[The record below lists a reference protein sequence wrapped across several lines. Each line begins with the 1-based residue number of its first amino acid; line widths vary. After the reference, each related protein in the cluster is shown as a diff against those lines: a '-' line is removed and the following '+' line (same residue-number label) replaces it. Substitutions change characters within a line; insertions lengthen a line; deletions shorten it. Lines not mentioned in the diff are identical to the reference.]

1 MISGTTT
8 VDAAGVLAKVR
19 SARAAENAAA
29 AEVLATVVEWAHLH
43 VVDDL
48 DDAATLWVGS
58 KLMGQDT
65 GIPIAGDGCPL
76 VSEFAVLELAAALG
90 LSAES
95 GRHLVAQALEL
106 AHRLPK
112 TWARVQAGSLAPWRA
127 KRIADA
133 TLHLSPE
140 AAAFV
145 DVQVAPFAHK
155 TGVAQTQRLVD
166 EAIARYMPETAAEQ
180 RDRALE
186 QRYFTIDHDQVSF
199 AGTSRVHGELDLA
212 DALDLDDAVRR
223 GAEQLKTLGNDESL
237 DVRRSLA
244 VGMLARGQG
253 ALEFEVSTGSTT
265 GQGVVSTGSTTSSGS
280 TTGTRREV
288 VLYVHLS
295 ADALRSG
302 DRDAAAWVE
311 NAGGHLVTAGQV
323 AQWFGVSTGSTT
335 GDGSTTEDGST
346 TGDGSTNGPGSTP
359 RITVRPVIDLAETR
373 HSAGY
378 QPSPTLVEAVE
389 LRDRTCVFPWCHRP
403 ARSCDKDHIIPWD
416 EGGATSSDNLAA
428 LCRRHHR
435 LKTHGGW
442 TYTMLTPGSYLWRSP
457 HGHTWLR
464 DTTGTTDL
472 TPETV
477 PSPGHR
483 PDR

>member
-1 MISGTTT
+1 MISGTTTT

-65 GIPIAGDGCPL
+65 GIPIAGEGCPL
-76 VSEFAVLELAAALG
+76 VAEFAVLELAAALG

-112 TWARVQAGSLAPWRA
+112 TWARVQSGSLAPWRA

-140 AAAFV
+140 AAGFV
-145 DVQVAPFAHK
+145 DAQVAPFAHK

-166 EAIARYMPETAAEQ
+166 EAIARYMPQTAAEQ
-180 RDRALE
+180 RERAAE

-223 GAEQLKTLGNDESL
+223 GAEQLKALGNNESL

-244 VGMLARGQG
+244 VGMLARGQQE
-253 ALEFEVSTGSTT
+253 LEFEVSTGSTT
-265 GQGVVSTGSTTSSGS
+265 GQGGVSTGSTTG
-280 TTGTRREV
+280 GRRDV
-288 VLYVHLS
+288 MLYVHLS

-302 DRDAAAWVE
+302 DRDASAWVE
-311 NAGGHLVTAGQV
+311 NARGHLVTAGQV
-323 AQWFGVSTGSTT
+323 AEWCAGNVTT
-335 GDGSTTEDGST
+335 K
-346 TGDGSTNGPGSTP
+346 
-359 RITVRPVIDLAETR
+359 ITVRPVIDLAETL

-389 LRDRTCVFPWCHRP
+389 LRDRTCVFPWCNRP

-416 EGGATSSDNLAA
+416 QGGATSSDNLAS

-435 LKTHGGW
+435 LKTHGSW
-442 TYTMLTPGSYLWRSP
+442 TYTMLEPGSYLWRSP

-464 DTTGTTDL
+464 DRTGTTDL

-477 PSPGHR
+477 PSPGDP
-483 PDR
+483 PDQ

>member
-1 MISGTTT
+1 MISGTTTT

-43 VVDDL
+43 VVEDL

-65 GIPIAGDGCPL
+65 GIPIAGEGCPL

-112 TWARVQAGSLAPWRA
+112 TWARVQEGSLAPWRA

-133 TLHLSPE
+133 TLHLSLE
-140 AAAFV
+140 AASFV

-166 EAIARYMPETAAEQ
+166 EAIARFMPQTAAEQ
-180 RDRALE
+180 RERAAE

-212 DALDLDDAVRR
+212 DALDLDDAVKR
-223 GAEQLKTLGNDESL
+223 GAEQLKALGNEESL
-237 DVRRSLA
+237 NVRRSLA
-244 VGMLARGQG
+244 VGMLARGQQ

-265 GQGVVSTGSTTSSGS
+265 GQGGVSTGSTTGSGS
-280 TTGTRREV
+280 TTVAPRAREV
-288 VLYVHLS
+288 MLYVHLS
-295 ADALRSG
+295 AEALRSG

-311 NAGGHLVTAGQV
+311 NAGGHLVTAEQV
-323 AQWFGVSTGSTT
+323 AQWCGGTV
-335 GDGSTTEDGST
+335 
-346 TGDGSTNGPGSTP
+346 
-359 RITVRPVIDLAETR
+359 TVRPVIDLAETR
-373 HSAGY
+373 HSSGY

-389 LRDRTCVFPWCHRP
+389 LRDRTCVFPWCQRP
-403 ARSCDKDHIIPWD
+403 ARSCDKDHIVPWD
-416 EGGATSSDNLAA
+416 QGGSTSSDNLAA

-442 TYTMLTPGSYLWRSP
+442 SYTMLTPGEYLWRSP

-464 DTTGTTDL
+464 DRTGTTDL
-472 TPETV
+472 TPPSV
-477 PSPGHR
+477 PSPGDPPER
-483 PDR
+483 RTG

>member
-8 VDAAGVLAKVR
+8 DGSSDRDVAVLAA
-19 SARAAENAAA
+19 ARGFRQDANAAEAGL
-29 AEVLATVVEWAHLH
+29 LATVVEWAHLH
-43 VVDDL
+43 TVDDL
-48 DDAATLWVGS
+48 DDAATLWVGL

-133 TLHLSPE
+133 TLHLSIE
-140 AAAFV
+140 AASFV
-145 DVQVAPFAHK
+145 DAQVAPFAHK

-166 EAIARYMPETAAEQ
+166 EAIARFMPETAAEQ
-180 RDRALE
+180 RERAAE

-212 DALDLDDAVRR
+212 DALDLDDAVKR
-223 GAEQLKTLGNDESL
+223 GAEQLKALGNEESL

-244 VGMLARGQG
+244 VGLLARGQQ
-253 ALEFEVSTGSTT
+253 ALEFETAD
-265 GQGVVSTGSTTSSGS
+265 GVVSTSSTTGDGS

-302 DRDAAAWVE
+302 DRNAGAWVE

-323 AQWFGVSTGSTT
+323 AQWCAGTV
-335 GDGSTTEDGST
+335 
-346 TGDGSTNGPGSTP
+346 
-359 RITVRPVIDLAETR
+359 TVRPVIDLAETL
-373 HSAGY
+373 HSSGY

-389 LRDRTCVFPWCHRP
+389 LRDRTCVFPWCNRP
-403 ARSCDKDHIIPWD
+403 ARGCDKDHIVPWD
-416 EGGATSSDNLAA
+416 QGGPTSSDNLAS

-442 TYTMLTPGSYLWRSP
+442 TYTMLEPGSYLWRSP

-472 TPETV
+472 TPVTV
-477 PSPGHR
+477 PSPGDP

>member
-1 MISGTTT
+1 MISGATTDRD
-8 VDAAGVLAKVR
+8 V
-19 SARAAENAAA
+19 AAA
-29 AEVLATVVEWAHLH
+29 AVLASARRARAEANAAEARLLSDVVEWAHLH
-43 VVDDL
+43 IVEDL

-133 TLHLSPE
+133 TLHLSLE
-140 AAAFV
+140 AASFV

-166 EAIARYMPETAAEQ
+166 EAVARFMPETAAEQ
-180 RDRALE
+180 RERAVE

-223 GAEQLKTLGNDESL
+223 GAEQLKALGNEESL

-244 VGMLARGQG
+244 VGMLARGQQ
-253 ALEFEVSTGSTT
+253 ALESEVSTGSTT
-265 GQGVVSTGSTTSSGS
+265 GQGGVSTGSTTG
-280 TTGTRREV
+280 GRRDV
-288 VLYVHLS
+288 MLYVHLS

-302 DRDAAAWVE
+302 DRDASAWVE
-311 NAGGHLVTAGQV
+311 NARGHLVTAGQV
-323 AQWFGVSTGSTT
+323 AEWCGVSTGSTT
-335 GDGSTTEDGST
+335 G
-346 TGDGSTNGPGSTP
+346 
-359 RITVRPVIDLAETR
+359 ITVRPVIDLAETLR
-373 HSAGY
+373 SAGY
-378 QPSPTLVEAVE
+378 QPSPTLVEQTQ
-389 LRDRTCVFPWCHRP
+389 LRDRTCVFPWCNRP
-403 ARSCDKDHIIPWD
+403 ARSCDKDHIVPWD
-416 EGGATSSDNLAA
+416 QGGSTSSDNLAS

-442 TYTMLTPGSYLWRSP
+442 SYTMLEPGSYLWRSP

-464 DTTGTTDL
+464 DRTGTTDL
-472 TPETV
+472 TPEKV
-477 PSPGHR
+477 PR
-483 PDR
+483 PDDPPDQ

>member
-1 MISGTTT
+1 MISGTTTT

-29 AEVLATVVEWAHLH
+29 ADVLATVVQWAHLH

-112 TWARVQAGSLAPWRA
+112 TWARVQSGSLAPWRA

-133 TLHLSPE
+133 TLHLSLE
-140 AAAFV
+140 AASFV

-166 EAIARYMPETAAEQ
+166 EAVARYMPQTAAEQ

-223 GAEQLKTLGNDESL
+223 GAEQLKALGNEESL

-244 VGMLARGQG
+244 VGMLARGQQT
-253 ALEFEVSTGSTT
+253 LEFEVSTGSTT
-265 GQGVVSTGSTTSSGS
+265 GQGGVSTGSTTGQGGVSTGS
-280 TTGTRREV
+280 TTGAPRAREV
-288 VLYVHLS
+288 VLYVHLP

-302 DRDAAAWVE
+302 DRDAPAWLE

-323 AQWFGVSTGSTT
+323 AEWCAVSTGSTT
-335 GDGSTTEDGST
+335 G
-346 TGDGSTNGPGSTP
+346 
-359 RITVRPVIDLAETR
+359 ITVRPVIDLAETL
-373 HSAGY
+373 HSTGY
-378 QPSPTLVEAVE
+378 QPSPRLTEQIA
-389 LRDRTCVFPWCHRP
+389 LRDRTCVFPWCQRP
-403 ARSCDKDHIIPWD
+403 ARGCDTDHIVPWH
-416 EGGATSSDNLAA
+416 EGGSTSSDNLAA

-442 TYTMLTPGSYLWRSP
+442 TYTMLTPGEYLWRSP

-464 DTTGTTDL
+464 DRTGTTDL
-472 TPETV
+472 TPPTT
-477 PSPGHR
+477 PSPATLPNPSHP
-483 PDR
+483 PDQ

>member
-1 MISGTTT
+1 MISGTSTIA
-8 VDAAGVLAKVR
+8 DAAGVLAKVR

-112 TWARVQAGSLAPWRA
+112 TWARVQEGSLAPWRA

-145 DVQVAPFAHK
+145 DSQVAPFAHK
-155 TGVAQTQRLVD
+155 TGVARTQRLVD
-166 EAIARYMPETAAEQ
+166 EAVARFMPETAAEA
-180 RDRALE
+180 RERAAE
-186 QRYFTIDHDQVSF
+186 QRYFTVDHDQVSF

-212 DALDLDDAVRR
+212 DALDLDDAVKR
-223 GAEQLKTLGNDESL
+223 GAEQLKALGNNETL
-237 DVRRSLA
+237 EVRRSLA

-265 GQGVVSTGSTTSSGS
+265 GQGVVSTGSTTGAP
-280 TTGTRREV
+280 RAREV

-335 GDGSTTEDGST
+335 EDGST
-346 TGDGSTNGPGSTP
+346 TGDGSTNGPGCTL
-359 RITVRPVIDLAETR
+359 RITVRPVIDLAETL

-389 LRDRTCVFPWCHRP
+389 LRDRTCVFPWCNRP
-403 ARSCDKDHIIPWD
+403 ARSRDKDHIVPWD
-416 EGGATSSDNLAA
+416 HGGATSSDNLAA

-442 TYTMLTPGSYLWRSP
+442 RYTMLAPGEYLWRSP

-472 TPETV
+472 TPATV
-477 PSPGHR
+477 PSPADPPERRRTG
-483 PDR
+483 

>member
-1 MISGTTT
+1 MISGATTDRD
-8 VDAAGVLAKVR
+8 V
-19 SARAAENAAA
+19 AAA
-29 AEVLATVVEWAHLH
+29 AVLASARRARAEANAAEARLLSDVVEWAHLH
-43 VVDDL
+43 TVEDL
-48 DDAATLWVGS
+48 DDAATIWVGS
-58 KLMGQDT
+58 RTMGQDT

-76 VSEFAVLELAAALG
+76 VSEFAVGELAAALG

-112 TWARVQAGSLAPWRA
+112 TWARVQGGSLAPWRA

-133 TLHLSPE
+133 TLHLSIE
-140 AAAFV
+140 AASFV
-145 DVQVAPFAHK
+145 DAQVAPFAHK

-166 EAIARYMPETAAEQ
+166 EAIARFMPETAAEQ

-199 AGTSRVHGELDLA
+199 SGTSRVHGELDLA

-223 GAEQLKTLGNDESL
+223 GAEQLKALGNNESL

-244 VGMLARGQG
+244 VGMLARGQQ

-265 GQGVVSTGSTTSSGS
+265 GQGGVSTGSTTG
-280 TTGTRREV
+280 GRRDV
-288 VLYVHLS
+288 MLYVHLP

-323 AQWFGVSTGSTT
+323 AQWCGGTV
-335 GDGSTTEDGST
+335 
-346 TGDGSTNGPGSTP
+346 
-359 RITVRPVIDLAETR
+359 TVRPVIDLAETL
-373 HSAGY
+373 HSSGY

-389 LRDRTCVFPWCHRP
+389 LRDRTCVFPWCNRP
-403 ARSCDKDHIIPWD
+403 ARGCDKDHIVPWD
-416 EGGATSSDNLAA
+416 QGGSTSSENLAA

-442 TYTMLTPGSYLWRSP
+442 TYTMLTPGEYLWRSP
-457 HGHTWLR
+457 HGHTWVR
-464 DTTGTTDL
+464 DRTGTTDL
-472 TPETV
+472 TPATAD
-477 PSPGHR
+477 P
-483 PDR
+483 PDQ

>member
-1 MISGTTT
+1 MISGATTDRD
-8 VDAAGVLAKVR
+8 V
-19 SARAAENAAA
+19 AAA
-29 AEVLATVVEWAHLH
+29 AVLASARRARAEANTAEARLLSDVVEWAHLH
-43 VVDDL
+43 TVEDL

-65 GIPIAGDGCPL
+65 GIPIAGEGAPL
-76 VSEFAVLELAAALG
+76 VAEFAVLEFAAALG

-106 AHRLPK
+106 AHRLPRV
-112 TWARVQAGSLAPWRA
+112 WVRVQEGSLAPWRA

-145 DVQVAPFAHK
+145 DSQVAPFAHK

-166 EAIARYMPETAAEQ
+166 EAIARYMPQTAAEQ
-180 RDRALE
+180 RERAAE

-212 DALDLDDAVRR
+212 DALDLDDAVKR
-223 GAEQLKTLGNDESL
+223 GAEQLKALGNEESL

-244 VGMLARGQG
+244 VGMLARGQQT
-253 ALEFEVSTGSTT
+253 LEFEVSTGSTT
-265 GQGVVSTGSTTSSGS
+265 GQGEVSTGSTTG
-280 TTGTRREV
+280 GRREV

-302 DRDAAAWVE
+302 DRDASVWVE
-311 NAGGHLVTAGQV
+311 NGGGHLVTAGQV
-323 AQWFGVSTGSTT
+323 AQWCGVSTGSTT
-335 GDGSTTEDGST
+335 G
-346 TGDGSTNGPGSTP
+346 
-359 RITVRPVIDLAETR
+359 ITVRPVIDLTETLR
-373 HSAGY
+373 SSGY
-378 QPSPTLVEAVE
+378 QPGPTLVEQIQ
-389 LRDRTCVFPWCHRP
+389 LRDRTCVFPWCNRP
-403 ARSCDKDHIIPWD
+403 ARGCDKDHIVPWD
-416 EGGATSSDNLAA
+416 QGGATSSDNLAA

-442 TYTMLTPGSYLWRSP
+442 TYTMLTPGEYLWRSP

-464 DTTGTTDL
+464 DRTGTTDL
-472 TPETV
+472 TPPTA
-477 PSPGHR
+477 PDPGDPPER
-483 PDR
+483 RTC